1 MRGFAVC
8 ALESTNGN
16 AAEEVARGLRF
27 SGVLVASQDVTIEAV
42 VARALHLLC
51 CVLEPFRGL
60 VSRTADDPI
69 AVNV

>member
-1 MRGFAVC
+1 MRGFAVR
-8 ALESTNGN
+8 ALQSTNGN

-27 SGVLVASQDVTIEAV
+27 SGVLLASQDVTIVAV

-51 CVLEPFRGL
+51 CVLELFRGL
-60 VSRTADDPI
+60 VSRTANAPI